1 MAKKEEQAL
10 VVSPAFTPAVITA
23 DWEGIEASVASM
35 LEPYEGVT
43 AEVAAT
49 MDLKEAKACCAD
61 LRRISKELND
71 GRKAIK
77 RAYNEPLAAFE
88 ARIKAIDER
97 IKGPLAVIDEAVK
110 IEEQAARDR
119 RFEALAKAYG
129 EFAPAIAA
137 AVPFERVC
145 ERQWLNKSV
154 NEMKA
159 MALMEERVARIA
171 EEHQTFER
179 VRAGL
184 AFPEECEHAF
194 WETLSVAEAT
204 KRDEALKAQEER
216 LAAMREQMPK
226 ADPRPKPAPEQHEP
240 EPQPEPEPRLS
251 ARGQEEAPEGPQAV
265 YALALSATPHEVAAL
280 KALLH
285 DMGFSGRL
293 LRTPLKDPQ
302 TVIDIVKEALD
313 G

>member
-1 MAKKEEQAL
+1 MARKDEQDL
-10 VVSPAFTPAVITA
+10 VVAPAFTPAVITA

-49 MDLKEAKACCAD
+49 MDLEEAKACCTD

-226 ADPRPKPAPEQHEP
+226 ADPRPEPAPEP
-240 EPQPEPEPRLS
+240 PAPEPEPRLS
-251 ARGQEEAPEGPQAV
+251 VRGQEEAPEVPQAV
-265 YALALSATPHEVAAL
+265 YALALSATPQEAAAL
-280 KALLH
+280 KALLR

-313 G
+313 A